1 MYFICQFFF
10 SVRLPIPA
18 YLLALTYFF
27 LSILSLSMLIGLRTR
42 QTRFLLAWILL
53 NLLLICP
60 EAGMVLFMA
69 IYFWV
74 SSFWIIDTLSYIQDI
89 SIESISLIWRRV
101 FFKIILLQWFDNFI
115 QQFSSL
121 AYNKKVIAPF
131 CPIWIERHA
140 MQTEIWTF
148 EPDFE
153 KFSTICCYK

>member
-74 SSFWIIDTLSYIQDI
+74 SSFKIIDTLSRNQDI
-89 SIESISLIWRRV
+89 SIELI
-101 FFKIILLQWFDNFI
+101 
-115 QQFSSL
+115 
-121 AYNKKVIAPF
+121 
-131 CPIWIERHA
+131 
-140 MQTEIWTF
+140 
-148 EPDFE
+148 
-153 KFSTICCYK
+153 

>member
-1 MYFICQFFF
+1 MKAIFFLKIYFICQFFF

-74 SSFWIIDTLSYIQDI
+74 SSFKIIDTLSRNQDI
-89 SIESISLIWRRV
+89 SIELI
-101 FFKIILLQWFDNFI
+101 
-115 QQFSSL
+115 
-121 AYNKKVIAPF
+121 
-131 CPIWIERHA
+131 
-140 MQTEIWTF
+140 
-148 EPDFE
+148 
-153 KFSTICCYK
+153 

>member
-1 MYFICQFFF
+1 MKAIIFENIFHLSIFF

-42 QTRFLLAWILL
+42 QTRFLLGWILL

-74 SSFWIIDTLSYIQDI
+74 SSSCHIFS
-89 SIESISLIWRRV
+89 RV
-101 FFKIILLQWFDNFI
+101 
-115 QQFSSL
+115 
-121 AYNKKVIAPF
+121 KK
-131 CPIWIERHA
+131 
-140 MQTEIWTF
+140 
-148 EPDFE
+148 
-153 KFSTICCYK
+153 Y